1 MYQVYKLKWKEIKL
15 NLFKIKTSIIMTDKL
30 IRIKTRS
37 YQFKFNSSST
47 TGTLN
52 NQLHHKL
59 YVQYVWNRF
68 WMTN

>member
-1 MYQVYKLKWKEIKL
+1 MER
-15 NLFKIKTSIIMTDKL
+15 NKTQSIIMTDKL

-52 NQLHHKL
+52 NQLHYKL
-59 YVQYVWNRF
+59 YVQYV
-68 WMTN
+68 